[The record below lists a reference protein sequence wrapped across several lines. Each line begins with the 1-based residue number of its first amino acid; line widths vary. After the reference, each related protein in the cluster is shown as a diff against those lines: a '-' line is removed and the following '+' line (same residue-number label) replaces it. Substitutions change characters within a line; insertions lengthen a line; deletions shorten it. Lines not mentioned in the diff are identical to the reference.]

1 MASPD
6 AIASALLARCATL
19 SVDSPALP
27 VAMPEVAFTPPA
39 DEEGERL
46 PYLEVRDFTNAP
58 YWEGLKSGRIDQ
70 GLLQITVVWPPRQGV
85 IKPKAA
91 AAAVMAHFPKG
102 LRLSSGVRV
111 NREPWA
117 ASPLSDDSEVRVPV
131 TISWTAV

>member
-6 AIASALLARCATL
+6 QIASALLARCATL
-19 SVDSPALP
+19 SVGSPALP

-39 DEEGERL
+39 DGK
-46 PYLEVRDFTNAP
+46 YLEVRDFTNAP

-70 GLLQITVVWPPRQGV
+70 GILQITVVWPPRQGV
-85 IKPKAA
+85 IKPKVA

-102 LRLSSGVRV
+102 LQLSNGVRV
-111 NREPWA
+111 SREPWV